1 MKVKLT
7 RVTENPVDAIEEAAS
22 NCYDSELTGGKIMNA
37 CYKSGHHSVL
47 EFADFTFHV
56 EGVSRALLAQLS
68 RHRFCSF
75 AVRSQRYC
83 DENNFKYVVP
93 HSFEH
98 NHDAMLEYVRTM
110 EKILETYKYLQTIGI
125 PNEDARYVLPNAC
138 ETILEIK
145 MNGRE
150 LIHVYNERGCI
161 RAQWEI
167 RELVQLMK
175 AAIEAEGGEAAEFAK
190 FLVPGCE
197 RFGKDYAF
205 CPEHSSCG
213 RHPRLKDL
221 RFDKIK

>member
-7 RVTENPVDAIEEAAS
+7 RITQNPVQAIEEAAS
-22 NCYDSELTGGKIMNA
+22 NCYDSEIADGRIMRA
-37 CYKSGHHSVL
+37 CYNSGHHSVL

-98 NHDAMLEYVRTM
+98 NHDAMLEYVRAM
-110 EKILETYKYLQTIGI
+110 EKILETYKYLQSIGI

-150 LIHVYNERGCI
+150 LIHVFNERGCT

-167 RELVQLMK
+167 REL
-175 AAIEAEGGEAAEFAK
+175 AIEMLKQLKQVAPILFKNMGPNCVQG
-190 FLVPGCE
+190 P
-197 RFGKDYAF
+197 
-205 CPEHSSCG
+205 CPEGNMTCG
-213 RHPRLKDL
+213 
-221 RFDKIK
+221 KIVKIREKFKNL

>member
-1 MKVKLT
+1 
-7 RVTENPVDAIEEAAS
+7 
-22 NCYDSELTGGKIMNA
+22 
-37 CYKSGHHSVL
+37 
-47 EFADFTFHV
+47 
-56 EGVSRALLAQLS
+56 
-68 RHRFCSF
+68 
-75 AVRSQRYC
+75 
-83 DENNFKYVVP
+83 
-93 HSFEH
+93 
-98 NHDAMLEYVRTM
+98 M
-110 EKILETYKYLQTIGI
+110 EKILETYKYLQSIGI

-150 LIHVYNERGCI
+150 LIHVYNERGCT

-190 FLVPGCE
+190 FLVPKCE
-197 RFGKDYAF
+197 RFGKNYAF

-221 RFDKIK
+221 KFDKIK